1 MTLEELKEEIQDRG
15 EETYYTM
22 DEIYSIIKG
31 NYQAGEMSCVF
42 RHGTVGWVDEISERQ
57 VDQLRADGY
66 IVEWNRACLWY
77 EVSGW

>member
-1 MTLEELKEEIQDRG
+1 MTLDELKEETQEQE

-22 DEIYSIIKG
+22 DEIYSIIKE
-31 NYQAGEMSCVF
+31 NYQAGNRSCVF

-66 IVEWNRACLWY
+66 TVEWNRACLWY